1 MALRARRKYVKRL
14 KGKTEFKRKER
25 ERKRE
30 LVGVGEDETKKKK
43 NPLGGS
49 KKGKSQ
55 HFLLLNPCGMG
66 SVGWE

>member
-30 LVGVGEDETKKKK
+30 LVGVGEDETKKK